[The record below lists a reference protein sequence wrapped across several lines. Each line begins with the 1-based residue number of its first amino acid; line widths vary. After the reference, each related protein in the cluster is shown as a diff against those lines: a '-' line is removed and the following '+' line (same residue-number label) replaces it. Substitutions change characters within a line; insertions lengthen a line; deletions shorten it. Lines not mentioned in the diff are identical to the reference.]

1 MKINKAA
8 GNRETSRTEQR
19 FDENMIGPNI
29 SFAVSEAYKLLR
41 TNLLFSFSG
50 DQKSH
55 VVGVTSSFRSEGK
68 SVTSI
73 NLAYSLAQAQKRVL
87 LLEGDMRLP
96 TIAKRL
102 SLESAPGL
110 SNLLAG
116 MSEVKQTIQTYTAE
130 SEGKTVSV
138 DVLVSGDA
146 PPNPSELLGS
156 ERMQQLLKLLQG
168 VYDYVIL
175 DLPPVIAV
183 SDPIVACK
191 LVDGMIVIVRS
202 EHSARDAVSE
212 TIRQLKQVDAHI
224 LGFVFNGAGEG
235 GGSYYKGRRYYR
247 KNYYRKYYKS
257 YQKND

>member
-1 MKINKAA
+1 MKIGKLLGSGTA
-8 GNRETSRTEQR
+8 RTEHR
-19 FDENMIGPNI
+19 LDPRMIGPGI
-29 SFAVSEAYKLLR
+29 SFAVGEAYKLLR

-50 DQKSH
+50 EQKCH
-55 VVGVTSSFRSEGK
+55 VVGVTSSYRAEGK

-73 NLAYSLAQAQKRVL
+73 NLSYTLAQTQKRVL

-102 SLESAPGL
+102 GLESAPGL

-116 MSEVKQTIQTYTAE
+116 MSEIKQTIQTYTTE
-130 SEGKTVSV
+130 TEDKTVSV
-138 DVLVSGDA
+138 DVLVSGDT

-156 ERMQQLLKLLQG
+156 ERMMQLLSLLRER
-168 VYDYVIL
+168 YEYIII

-202 EHSARDAVSE
+202 EHSARDAVNE
-212 TIRQLKQVDAHI
+212 TIRQLRQVDAHI